1 MLTRYAAQNH
11 GKADHGWLKSLFH
24 FSFAEYYNPRRVQF
38 GALRVVNDDLVKAG
52 TGFDMHPHQN
62 MEIISYVIDGQLTHG
77 DSLNNS
83 NTISRGHIQYMSS
96 GTGIMHSEY
105 NKGTGTLRF
114 LQIWINPD
122 QRGLKPYYGDYRYA
136 WEDRKN
142 RFLHLVSPTGGDAPV
157 QINAD
162 ANIYAADIDK
172 GLNLE
177 FPVGTGRQAY
187 VIQIE
192 GSSQLNN
199 VILSERDSLE
209 SVEEGLIIKAI
220 EPSHLM
226 IIEMPKQ

>member
-24 FSFAEYYNPRRVQF
+24 FSFANYYNPRRVQF
-38 GALRVVNDDLVKAG
+38 GALRVVNDDLVKTG
-52 TGFDMHPHQN
+52 TGFDMHPHDN

-77 DSLNNS
+77 DSLSNS
-83 NTISRGHIQYMSS
+83 NAISRGHIQYMSA

-105 NKGTGTLRF
+105 NKGTDTLRF
-114 LQIWINPD
+114 LQIWIKPD
-122 QRGLKPYYGDYRYA
+122 QRGLKPYYGDYRYD

-142 RFLHLVSPTGGDAPV
+142 RFLHMVSPTGGQTPV

-162 ANIYAADIDK
+162 VNIYAADIDK

-177 FPVGTGRQAY
+177 FPIGAGRQAY

-199 VILSERDSLE
+199 VTLSERDSLE
-209 SVEEGLIIKAI
+209 SVEETLNIKAI
-220 EPSHLM
+220 ESSHLL

>member
-1 MLTRYAAQNH
+1 MLTKYAAQNH

-24 FSFAEYYNPRRVQF
+24 FSFANYYNPRRVQF
-38 GALRVVNDDLVKAG
+38 GTLRVVNDDLVKAG
-52 TGFDMHPHQN
+52 TGFDMHPHDN

-83 NTISRGHIQYMSS
+83 NTISRGHIQYMSA

-105 NKGTGTLRF
+105 NKGTDTLRF
-114 LQIWINPD
+114 LQIWIKPA
-122 QRGLKPYYGDYRYA
+122 QRSLKPYYGDYRYN
-136 WEDRKN
+136 WDERKN
-142 RFLHLVSPTGGDAPV
+142 RFLHMVSPTGGPAPV
-157 QINAD
+157 QINTD
-162 ANIYAADIDK
+162 ANIYAADIDQ

-177 FPVGTGRQAY
+177 FPVAAGRQVY

-199 VILSERDSLE
+199 VTLSERDSLE
-209 SVEEGLIIKAI
+209 SVEETLIIKAI
-220 EPSHLM
+220 EPSHLL